1 LIISLAVATW
11 FGVDYMNKVLKM
23 ADPVTQEL
31 LDKLKIMAEANGV
44 EFDSNRMTKDM
55 GYANQMLMELGDTH
69 DQVQGL
75 VVMQLLKQLGLL
87 DLSDGMSE

>member
-1 LIISLAVATW
+1 
-11 FGVDYMNKVLKM
+11 M

-31 LDKLKIMAEANGV
+31 LDKLKIMAEKSGV
-44 EFDSNRMTKDM
+44 EIDTNRMTKDM
-55 GYANQMLMELGDTH
+55 GYANEMLMSLGDTH
-69 DQVQGL
+69 DQMQGL

>member
-1 LIISLAVATW
+1 
-11 FGVDYMNKVLKM
+11 MNKVLKM

>member
-1 LIISLAVATW
+1 
-11 FGVDYMNKVLKM
+11 M

-31 LDKLKIMAEANGV
+31 LDKLKIMAEKNGV
-44 EFDSNRMTKDM
+44 EFDSKRMTKDM
-55 GYANQMLMELGDTH
+55 GYANEMLMELGDTH

>member
-1 LIISLAVATW
+1 
-11 FGVDYMNKVLKM
+11 M

-31 LDKLKIMAEANGV
+31 LEKLKIMAEKNGV
-44 EFDSNRMTKDM
+44 EFDAERMTRDM
-55 GYANQMLMELGDTH
+55 GYANQVLMELGDTH